1 MLDGLQLHFQGL
13 GPFTR
18 QDIFTLVGIV
28 LHHLRDGLF
37 VCQVTDDTRH
47 IHEARKFAGLL
58 AAVARHDFI
67 PAVLTGTD
75 DGRLGHAL
83 IPDAGHHSLHFLVI
97 TDLEGMI
104 FEGVEFGQLDI
115 NNLFLLARAG
125 SLGGS
130 RRRFSLNGSLYLG
143 RSLGGLGSL
152 GGFLRF
158 LAGSWFLCRLA
169 LLAGSLFL
177 SGRSSFFLVCL
188 GWTAPA
194 FRGLGVFLLL
204 GPGLLERSGR
214 SRLFRGF
221 CLLLGGGPLR
231 GLLLGHDFRE
241 VKDRHA
247 GGLLLLGSVCGLV
260 LCWSLLCGSFGL
272 IRGWSLGSGLLLL
285 GNLCVHFGLG
295 RGRARARPCCVS
307 YDFCFFIGHSH
318 FLLLI

>member
-75 DGRLGHAL
+75 DSRLGHAL

-97 TDLEGMI
+97 TDLEGVI
-104 FEGVEFGQLDI
+104 FEGVELGQLDI

-125 SLGGS
+125 SLGRS

-158 LAGSWFLCRLA
+158 LGGSGFLCRLA
-169 LLAGSLFL
+169 RAGSLFL

-204 GPGLLERSGR
+204 GPSLLGRSGR
-214 SRLFRGF
+214 SRLFRSF

-231 GLLLGHDFRE
+231 GLLLGHNFRE

-247 GGLLLLGSVCGLV
+247 GGLLLFGSVCGLV
-260 LCWSLLCGSFGL
+260 L
-272 IRGWSLGSGLLLL
+272 
-285 GNLCVHFGLG
+285 
-295 RGRARARPCCVS
+295 
-307 YDFCFFIGHSH
+307 
-318 FLLLI
+318 